1 MLGSTNVKESVVL
14 LFGDGP
20 DFGEYVGDGCP
31 NATAL
36 GDGSIAD

>member
-1 MLGSTNVKESVVL
+1 MLGSTNVRESVV

-20 DFGEYVGDGCP
+20 DFGEYVGEGCP

-36 GDGSIAD
+36 GEGSIAD